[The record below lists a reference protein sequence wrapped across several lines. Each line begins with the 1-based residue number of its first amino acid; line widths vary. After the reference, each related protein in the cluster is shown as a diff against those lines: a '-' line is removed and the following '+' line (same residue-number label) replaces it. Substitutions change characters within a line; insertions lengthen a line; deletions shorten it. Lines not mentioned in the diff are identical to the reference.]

1 MTPRRHMRS
10 MTTGP
15 AVRRNVPGHLATALV
30 TMICGGAAVACGG
43 ASGSS
48 SSSSAPPKDA
58 AQHVCASARGAAA
71 AALHGTVSLKIA
83 NGDPANVECRLRAK
97 GTRLDLIAQQS
108 AQAWTQWDT
117 TQVHQLQAFGPN
129 AKPQP
134 AQIPKEFNAPGV
146 LVAWIPAQRMIF
158 ATNGTQSKGGSY
170 ITVTVSGKG
179 HGKAEVALAR
189 AVTLAAIKVAPKG
202 PNLTPP
208 P

>member
-1 MTPRRHMRS
+1 
-10 MTTGP
+10 
-15 AVRRNVPGHLATALV
+15 LV
-30 TMICGGAAVACGG
+30 CGVAAVSCGN
-43 ASGSS
+43 SS
-48 SSSSAPPKDA
+48 SAPTTSSAPPKNA
-58 AQHVCASARGAAA
+58 AQQVCNRARGAAA

-83 NGDPANVECRLRAK
+83 NGDPANVECRLRGK
-97 GTRLDLIAQQS
+97 GARLDLIAQQS

-117 TQVHQLQAFGPN
+117 TQVHQLQAYGPN

-189 AVTLAAIKVAPKG
+189 AVTLAAMKVAPKG